1 MQVTDKN
8 GNIFGPHGLQVNGS
22 DGKPKTTGG
31 GGGSASWG
39 GITGTLSAQ
48 TDLQTALNG
57 KEPSITAGTA
67 SQYYRGDKTF
77 QTLDKTAV
85 GLGNVDNTS
94 DANKPVSTATS
105 TALNGKQPT
114 LVSGTNI
121 KTVNG
126 NSLVGSGDVSIN
138 GITSIGSS
146 VGITVSGTTT
156 GIISGSV
163 LIPAGTI
170 SEGQNLMIRAKI
182 RKISGTGNCIAR
194 LYINTTNSTTGALQ
208 IGQSPTLANNTFT
221 HVIRDP
227 HYTNLS
233 LYTISVGAANFH
245 DLTSQTTSL
254 ISFNPAVDYY
264 LFVVLFNS
272 TTLDVT
278 KTLKLSVLK
287 YD

>member
-1 MQVTDKN
+1 MSTTNWWGDWRPNLPAHTGDLQPTDLIECTSIV
-8 GNIFGPHGLQVNGS
+8 GGVPVN
-22 DGKPKTTGG
+22 TAITGAQIIAASG

-48 TDLQTALNG
+48 TDLQTALN
-57 KEPSITAGTA
+57 A
-67 SQYYRGDKTF
+67 
-77 QTLDKTAV
+77 
-85 GLGNVDNTS
+85 
-94 DANKPVSTATS
+94 
-105 TALNGKQPT
+105 KQDT

-126 NSLVGSGDVSIN
+126 NSLLGSGNVSIN

-146 VGITVSGTTT
+146 VGATVSGTTT
-156 GIISGSV
+156 GTISGSV

-182 RKISGTGNCIAR
+182 RKISGTGTCIAR
-194 LYINTTNSTTGALQ
+194 LGINTSNTITGSLQ
-208 IGQSPTLANNTFT
+208 IGQSPTLSNNTFT
-221 HVIRDP
+221 HIMRDP
-227 HYTNLS
+227 HYSTS
-233 LYTISVGAANFH
+233 VLYTIPVSAANFH
-245 DLTSQTTSL
+245 DYTSQTTAA

-264 LFVVLFNS
+264 LILVLYNS
-272 TTLDVT
+272 TILDVT

>member
-1 MQVTDKN
+1 MSTNNWWGNWRTNLPAHTGDLQPTDLIECTSIV
-8 GNIFGPHGLQVNGS
+8 GGVPVN
-22 DGKPKTTGG
+22 TAITGQQIIDAAQG

-39 GITGTLSAQ
+39 GITGTLSNQ
-48 TDLQTALNG
+48 IDLQSALN
-57 KEPSITAGTA
+57 A
-67 SQYYRGDKTF
+67 
-77 QTLDKTAV
+77 
-85 GLGNVDNTS
+85 
-94 DANKPVSTATS
+94 
-105 TALNGKQPT
+105 KQDT

-126 NSLVGSGDVSIN
+126 SSLLGSGNVSIN

-156 GIISGSV
+156 GTISGSV

-182 RKISGTGNCIAR
+182 RKISGTGTCIAR
-194 LYINTTNSTTGALQ
+194 LGINTTNSTTGSLQ

-227 HYTNLS
+227 HYTNSS
-233 LYTISVGAANFH
+233 LYTISAGAANFH